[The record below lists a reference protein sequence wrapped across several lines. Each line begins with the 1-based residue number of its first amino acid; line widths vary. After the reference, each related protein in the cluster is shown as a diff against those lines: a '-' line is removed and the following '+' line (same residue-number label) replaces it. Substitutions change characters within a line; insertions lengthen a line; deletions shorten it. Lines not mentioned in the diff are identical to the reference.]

1 MTDEVK
7 KTRRRGHGEGSIFQ
21 RKDGR
26 WSAAMTLGGGQRKT
40 FYGKTRR
47 DVSDQLKTALSQQQQ
62 GTLLVAEH
70 MTAKQF
76 LAKWLETGVKSSVK
90 DRTYVG
96 YESIVRIRVDPHI
109 GTRRLD
115 KITPL
120 DLQELYGTLERGGLS
135 SRSVVHTHR
144 VLHQAFRQ
152 AVRWRYLLRNP
163 CDDVKL
169 PQTTRRELN
178 VLDKTQVTVLLA
190 AVTGDRHALYSLA
203 VKTGMRQGELLG
215 LQWKDIDL
223 TAGRLAVHRSLQRQ
237 KGKGLLFVTPKTSR
251 SRRSIHM
258 GPRLVGVLKEHRR
271 TQLEHRLLAG
281 ELWQDQDLVFSNAT
295 GGPLDPS
302 HQTAVFKNVV
312 TTAKLPPMRF
322 HDLRHTAATLMLGSG
337 THPKVVSEM
346 LGHSTVTLTLD
357 VYSHY
362 IPVLHD
368 QAATMMD
375 ELLAE
380 SAVPER
386 FAVKSAVRPGRR
398 VRANAKRRPK
408 RA

>member
-1 MTDEVK
+1 MSDEGK
-7 KTRRRGHGEGSIFQ
+7 RTRRRGHNEGSIFQ

-26 WSAAMTLGGGQRKT
+26 WSAAMSIGAGQRKT

-47 DVSDQLKTALSQQQQ
+47 EVSDQLKAALSQQQQ
-62 GTLLVAEH
+62 GTLITSDQKNLG
-70 MTAKQF
+70 QF
-76 LAKWLETGVKSSVK
+76 LADWLETGVKPSVK

-96 YESIVRIRVDPHI
+96 YESIIRVRVIPHL
-109 GTRRLD
+109 GTRRLARV
-115 KITPL
+115 TPL
-120 DLQELYGTLERGGLS
+120 DLQRLYGTLELAGLS
-135 SRSVVHTHR
+135 GRSIVHTHR

-152 AVRWRYLLRNP
+152 AIRWRLMTQNP

-178 VLDKTQVTVLLA
+178 VLDRDQVAALLIS
-190 AVTGDRHALYSLA
+190 VTGTRHSLYSLA

-215 LQWKDIDL
+215 LQWKDVNL
-223 TAGRLAVHRSLQRQ
+223 TVGRLSVHRSLQRQ
-237 KGKGLLFVTPKTSR
+237 KGKGLVFVTPKTAR
-251 SRRSIHM
+251 SRRSIHI
-258 GPRLVGVLKEHRR
+258 GPRLVELLRDHRR
-271 TQLEHRLLAG
+271 SQLEQRLLAG
-281 ELWQDQDLVFSNAT
+281 GLWQDQDLVFANAT

-302 HQTAVFKNVV
+302 HQTTVFKAAV
-312 TTAKLPPMRF
+312 AKAGLPLMRF

-337 THPKVVSEM
+337 IHPKVVSEM

-375 ELLAE
+375 ELLA
-380 SAVPER
+380 
-386 FAVKSAVRPGRR
+386 
-398 VRANAKRRPK
+398 
-408 RA
+408 